1 MARINKAAATV
12 AAPEAT
18 HELTGM
24 SIQEVSAV
32 DRAAN
37 RRKFLVTKN
46 ETPEETAAR
55 VQAKIAERGDAAPGA
70 VAKDDLGTSDLP
82 TPVPGSPEAHAAAA
96 SAHAHAASAH
106 ANAAAGKKKTEK
118 GADVV
123 PLPEAGVSA
132 PAVVAAPAA
141 VASTVDPVAEMEALA
156 KAENDK
162 AEAAKVATVPTT
174 KATDVVVTPN
184 PDGSVTIAVDDQP
197 VVLTPSLPG
206 AVADKVKTS
215 VVAGID
221 AVMLRIATLR
231 QSVVES
237 KSSYSDGTPSELGDI
252 YYITEMLYSLYNIG
266 GPRWEVQQAAD
277 AALDRTEA
285 SADVAKA
292 AGVEVPVRK
301 NKVITMARVMKLQ
314 AAHKAMKY
322 SHDDM
327 AKVLKELDSEG
338 GDATGEMS
346 SDSQATNGTPATNFA
361 KAETAP
367 VVATPPAPAVVTEK
381 DIESD
386 PRFVAMKNAL
396 TKTQTDLANVQQIAT
411 QQAATLA
418 KARGSI
424 ATSNVSVDKVANVRE
439 ASSDAVEWPRDLAA
453 DTTKLNKRF

>member
-1 MARINKAAATV
+1 
-12 AAPEAT
+12 
-18 HELTGM
+18 
-24 SIQEVSAV
+24 
-32 DRAAN
+32 
-37 RRKFLVTKN
+37 
-46 ETPEETAAR
+46 
-55 VQAKIAERGDAAPGA
+55 
-70 VAKDDLGTSDLP
+70 
-82 TPVPGSPEAHAAAA
+82 
-96 SAHAHAASAH
+96 
-106 ANAAAGKKKTEK
+106 
-118 GADVV
+118 
-123 PLPEAGVSA
+123 
-132 PAVVAAPAA
+132 
-141 VASTVDPVAEMEALA
+141 
-156 KAENDK
+156 
-162 AEAAKVATVPTT
+162 
-174 KATDVVVTPN
+174 
-184 PDGSVTIAVDDQP
+184 
-197 VVLTPSLPG
+197 
-206 AVADKVKTS
+206 
-215 VVAGID
+215 
-221 AVMLRIATLR
+221 
-231 QSVVES
+231 
-237 KSSYSDGTPSELGDI
+237 
-252 YYITEMLYSLYNIG
+252 MLYSLYNIG

-367 VVATPPAPAVVTEK
+367 VVATTPAPAVVTEK